1 MMSRYLWTG
10 AALALALAGA
20 TTVRAQD
27 HVVGTEDSATG
38 FTGNFLESVFPGTLY
53 MVASD
58 GESPFHP
65 FGASFDVSDGLDFSG
80 VGFTWDQ
87 APDSTWTNIG
97 HQIWVIP
104 ATTACGSENEPVCEP
119 VGHFISPSAWN
130 PAAIGTWW
138 IMESDGSASDKIV
151 TFNTAAG
158 AELLFYSDP
167 FSAAPETSSWALM
180 LIGFGAIG
188 GAMRARRTTTVRF
201 V

>member
-1 MMSRYLWTG
+1 MSKYLWTG
-10 AALALALAGA
+10 AALALALAA
-20 TTVRAQD
+20 APALNAQS
-27 HVVGTEDSATG
+27 HVVGTEDPATG
-38 FTGNFLESVFPGTLY
+38 FTGNFLESVFPGASY

-58 GESPFHP
+58 GESSFHP
-65 FGASFDVSDGLDFSG
+65 FGATFDVSDGLDFSN

-87 APDSTWTNIG
+87 AADSSWVSIG

-104 ATTACGSENEPVCEP
+104 ATTACGSENEPGCEP

-138 IMESDGSASDKIV
+138 IMEANGQPSDKIV
-151 TFNTAAG
+151 TFNSAAG

-167 FSAAPETSSWALM
+167 LPTPEASSWALM

-188 GAMRARRTTTVRF
+188 GALRARRNTTVRF